1 VVRRNPDLIFAIGN
15 QMVLDFKVETT
26 TIAIVGTAADPV
38 AYGIVTR
45 LARPGGNI
53 TGVSAALDIS
63 IWSKR
68 VELLREAAPRAS
80 RMGLLESRSA
90 WETPMGAVVRE
101 AVQREGVSLIGP
113 PIDAAYEAAEYRR
126 VLALMAQ
133 EGMEVLVVGDWGDNL
148 KNRRLID
155 ELVENGR
162 LPAIYPFREYVVGG
176 SWPMG

>member
-1 VVRRNPDLIFAIGN
+1 
-15 QMVLDFKVETT
+15 MVLDFKVETT

-38 AYGIVTR
+38 AYGIVPS

-80 RMGLLESRSA
+80 RMGLLASRYA

-113 PIDAAYEAAEYRR
+113 PIDAPYEAAEYRR

-148 KNRRLID
+148 KNRRLIVD
-155 ELVENGR
+155 LSRMVGCPR
-162 LPAIYPFREYVVGG
+162 FIHSVSMWKSGG